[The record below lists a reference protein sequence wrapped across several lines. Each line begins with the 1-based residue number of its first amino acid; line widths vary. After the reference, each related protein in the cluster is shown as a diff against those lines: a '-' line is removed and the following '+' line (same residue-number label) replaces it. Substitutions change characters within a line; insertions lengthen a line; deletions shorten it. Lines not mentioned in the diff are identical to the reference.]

1 MRDSGAVIAGLR
13 ADPAF
18 APLYRS
24 LDVYYGDRAQ
34 QRAMDRLYGRFVKR
48 GDLAFDI
55 GSHVGDRIG
64 SFRRLGG
71 RGLALEPPPPCARA
85 VPALYPRAPG
95 GPVRERGFA
104 ERPRPV
110 TPGP

>member
-34 QRAMDRLYGRFVKR
+34 QRAMDLLYGRFVKR

-64 SFRRLGG
+64 SFRRLGRGGAG
-71 RGLALEPPPPCARA
+71 REALPRRPPRGTALRRA
-85 VPALYPRAPG
+85 GAG
-95 GPVRERGFA
+95 GWVRLEGR
-104 ERPRPV
+104 V
-110 TPGP
+110 WS